1 MNGITALHVAGGAIA
16 LAAGSVAILVRKGR
30 GMHAAAGTGFC
41 LAMFVLGLTASLLA
55 PLKSPP
61 ESPVGGIV
69 VCYFVA
75 TAWMAARRRSGAPG
89 PIENVACAF
98 AVAIGAAII
107 GRGFA
112 LAFAPPGQFAGPP
125 GPGAL
130 FALGGVCLF
139 AGLLDLRW
147 ILRRTQSATQRISRH
162 LWRMCFA
169 FFMAT
174 GSFFSDSRTCCRPR
188 CAARRCC
195 SYSRSRRS
203 PRCCSGCCACATRA
217 LHRAPA
223 APLCLSRNDHGPVSR
238 FSFRPA
244 AP

>member
-174 GSFFSDSRTCCRPR
+174 GSFFLGQQDVLPAAMRGSPMLFVPAFAPFAAMLFWLLRVRYARTAPRPCRP
-188 CAARRCC
+188 
-195 SYSRSRRS
+195 
-203 PRCCSGCCACATRA
+203 A
-217 LHRAPA
+217 L
-223 APLCLSRNDHGPVSR
+223 PVEE
-238 FSFRPA
+238 
-244 AP
+244 